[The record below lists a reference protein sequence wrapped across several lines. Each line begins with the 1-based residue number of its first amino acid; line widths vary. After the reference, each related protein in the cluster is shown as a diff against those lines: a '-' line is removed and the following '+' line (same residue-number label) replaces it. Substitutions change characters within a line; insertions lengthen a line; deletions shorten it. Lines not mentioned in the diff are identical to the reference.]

1 MLATLPTAC
10 NGGCCGATAIIFDW
24 LKDALCVVSMI
35 SSSSP
40 FLLFILLTVGHG
52 ESGEGRCQGTQ
63 CLVLCLGRQSC
74 FVMITEV
81 VMGDVGVEENIFLR
95 T

>member
-1 MLATLPTAC
+1 MQLMGDSCVKPVTPPPTQHTHR
-10 NGGCCGATAIIFDW
+10 GAAADIF
-24 LKDALCVVSMI
+24 LC
-35 SSSSP
+35 
-40 FLLFILLTVGHG
+40 TVGHG
-52 ESGEGRCQGTQ
+52 ESGEGRGQETQ

-74 FVMITEV
+74 FVIAEV